1 MAGNPYQRPGFK
13 DPRQSTEESTSAL
26 SSYFQGEADKKPKT
40 FTTPYSAP
48 ADSAGGPAPMGGT
61 SAGAASAPKAAPGG
75 GTGFVSFGQYFGG
88 NAPAVQAQA
97 QKVVGAAAA
106 PTVPQGAPGL
116 GTFKTASFG
125 PQASA
130 ASLVAG
136 QKAGSSA
143 DPYAAQI
150 AQTSAQFAALNPA
163 VQSGDMGE
171 DVGAFDQ
178 LLGGGETQRAA
189 KGEQQRLGTLR
200 AALEGQQ
207 GQWTAEQA
215 ARKEAQD
222 RQQAQSAKAR
232 QQEQEQA
239 QRVQEAATNAAKDR
253 AWKDLA
259 NPFVKMGHSSESY
272 WNSLSN
278 AEKQKYLD
286 QTTTGRGTGQFGE
299 SEYASSVSL

>member
-1 MAGNPYQRPGFK
+1 MASNPYQRPGFK
-13 DPRQSTEESTSAL
+13 DPRDAALEPASSL
-26 SSYFQGEADKKPKT
+26 SSYFQDQADKKPKT
-40 FTTPYSAP
+40 FSPYSAP
-48 ADSAGGPAPMGGT
+48 ADSAGGPSPMGGG
-61 SAGAASAPKAAPGG
+61 SAPSAPSAPKGAAGG

-97 QKVVGAAAA
+97 QGVVNKTAA
-106 PTVPQGAPGL
+106 PTIPQGAPGL

-130 ASLVAG
+130 GTMVAR

-163 VQSGDMGE
+163 AQSGDMGE
-171 DVGAFDQ
+171 NVGAFDQ

-207 GQWTAEQA
+207 GQFQA
-215 ARKEAQD
+215 
-222 RQQAQSAKAR
+222 QQAQAQQSKADADRRAKEEKAYY
-232 QQEQEQA
+232 
-239 QRVQEAATNAAKDR
+239 DMM
-253 AWKDLA
+253 DLERRKA
-259 NPFVKMGHSSESY
+259 
-272 WNSLSN
+272 
-278 AEKQKYLD
+278 
-286 QTTTGRGTGQFGE
+286 
-299 SEYASSVSL
+299 EYAASQQSAADNQSWWDDFMNALSIGPVRD